1 MTAQLLFLYFAAMI
15 LAGAVAAVASPSLIY
30 SALALLV
37 TFIHIAGIYVLLNA
51 EFIAAVQ
58 IIVYAGAILVLYL
71 FVLMLFNPKQE
82 RLYLHR
88 QLPVGVV
95 LGGMILGLM
104 FLAAFKTEIIA
115 QKGTFTVQSVRA
127 AGHTQSIGRVLYT
140 DFIFPFEIASFILLV
155 AMFGAI
161 LLAGRRGAPKKKSEI
176 NGMAENGKAAHV
188 EVSSPREVMKEGRSL
203 PVQARGIA
211 DFGTGD
217 PAKQ

>member
-15 LAGAVAAVASPSLIY
+15 LGGAVVAVASPSLIY

-37 TFIHIAGIYVLLNA
+37 TFIHVAGIYVLLNA

-82 RLYLHR
+82 RFYLHR
-88 QLPVGVV
+88 QLPVGIF
-95 LGGMILGLM
+95 LGGVILGLM
-104 FLAAFKTEIIA
+104 FLAAFKTELIA
-115 QKGTFTVQSVRA
+115 QKGTFTVESVRA
-127 AGHTQSIGRVLYT
+127 AGHTQSIGKVLYT

-161 LLAGRRGAPKKKSEI
+161 LLAGRRGAPQKKSAS
-176 NGMAENGKAAHV
+176 NGMAENGKAVHAQSP
-188 EVSSPREVMKEGRSL
+188 SSRETVKEDESL
-203 PVQARGIA
+203 TVQARRIVNEG
-211 DFGTGD
+211 
-217 PAKQ
+217 

>member
-1 MTAQLLFLYFAAMI
+1 MI
-15 LAGAVAAVASPSLIY
+15 LGSAVVAVASPSLIY

-37 TFIHIAGIYVLLNA
+37 TFIHVAGIYVLLNA

-82 RLYLHR
+82 RVYLHR
-88 QLPVGVV
+88 QLPVGIF
-95 LGGMILGLM
+95 LGGVILGLM

-115 QKGTFTVQSVRA
+115 EKGAFTVESVRA
-127 AGHTQSIGRVLYT
+127 AGNTQSIGRVLYT

-161 LLAGRRGAPKKKSEI
+161 LLAGRRSAPKKKSELP
-176 NGMAENGKAAHV
+176 GAAGNGKAAHV
-188 EVSSPREVMKEGRSL
+188 EASASREMMKEDRSV

-211 DFGTGD
+211 DLGAEGS
-217 PAKQ
+217 AKR